1 MGETMPRFRSACGAE
16 LAEGTT
22 RCARCDT
29 HGESGDFAV
38 NRAGIR
44 KVRGKRGAT
53 DAYTSSPDRVI
64 IKTASQTYKL
74 QVAGSLRAV
83 KDAFRQ
89 AGLAS

>member
-1 MGETMPRFRSACGAE
+1 MGETMPRFCSACGAG

-29 HGESGDFAV
+29 HGESGNFV
-38 NRAGIR
+38 VSRADIR
-44 KVRGKRGAT
+44 KVRFRRGAT

-64 IKTASQTYKL
+64 IKTASQTHKF